1 MGQTTGTLSKY
12 DLTGIRE
19 DLSDIIYN
27 IDPFETPIVS
37 ALSRVNAKQTNHE
50 WQTDTLAS
58 PSSTN
63 AQIEGDEFSYE
74 APSSTT
80 RLGNHTQIFRK
91 TVLVTGT
98 ARAVNTA
105 GRSDELGYQVAKMG
119 KELKTDIESSVC
131 ANNAKVAG
139 NDSTARELAGI
150 PAWLISN
157 TDFASDG
164 ADATG
169 DGTDARTDGTQRA
182 FTEGQLKSVLQSA
195 YTNGANV
202 DSFIAAMGP
211 YNRQVWST
219 FSGNSTRLDR
229 SEDEKLYASVRFYV
243 SDFGEIQAVPA
254 RNMRARDV
262 LLIDPE
268 YACIAVLRPMQTI
281 EPAKIGD
288 ADPRV
293 MLTELTLEMKN
304 EKAHG
309 GVFDLTTS

>member
-1 MGQTTGTLSKY
+1 MAQKTGTYSKY
-12 DLTGIRE
+12 DITGIRE
-19 DLSDIIYN
+19 DLSNIIYN
-27 IDPFETPIVS
+27 IDPFETPILS
-37 ALSRVNAKQTNHE
+37 ALKRVKATNTNHE
-50 WQTDTLAS
+50 WQTDSLAAA
-58 PSSTN
+58 SSTN
-63 AQIEGDEFSYE
+63 AQIEGDEFSYS
-74 APSSTT
+74 APSATT

-91 TVLVTGT
+91 TVLVSGT
-98 ARAVNTA
+98 ARAVDTA
-105 GRSDELGYQVAKMG
+105 GRKDELGYQVAKMG
-119 KELKTDIESSVC
+119 KEIKTDLESSIT

-150 PAWLISN
+150 PTWLTSN

-182 FTEGQLKSVLQSA
+182 FTEAQLKSALQSA

-202 DSFIAAMGP
+202 DNFLANMGP
-211 YNRQVWST
+211 YNRQVFSG
-219 FSGNSTRLDR
+219 FSGNATRLDR

-243 SDFGEIQAVPA
+243 SDFGEIQAVPN
-254 RNMRARDV
+254 RFMRARDV

-268 YACIAVLRPMQTI
+268 YACWAELRPMQTI
-281 EPAKIGD
+281 EPDKTGD

-293 MLTELTLEMKN
+293 LLTEATLEMKN
-304 EKAHG
+304 EAAHA

>member
-1 MGQTTGTLSKY
+1 MAQISGTLSKY

-19 DLSDIIYN
+19 DLSNIIYN
-27 IDPFETPIVS
+27 VDPFETPILS
-37 ALSRVNAKQTNHE
+37 ALPRVSAKQTNHE
-50 WQTDTLAS
+50 WQTDSLAAA
-58 PSSTN
+58 SSTN
-63 AQIEGDEFSYE
+63 AQVEGDQFTYS

-80 RLGNHTQIFRK
+80 RLGNHTQIFWK
-91 TVLVTGT
+91 TDLVTGT
-98 ARAVNTA
+98 ARAVDTA
-105 GRSDELGYQVAKMG
+105 GREDELGYQIAKNG
-119 KELKTDIESSVC
+119 KEIKTDIEASVC

-150 PAWLISN
+150 PTWLTTN

-182 FTEGQLKSVLQSA
+182 FTEAQLKSVLQNG
-195 YTNGANV
+195 YTNGTKV
-202 DSFIAAMGP
+202 DSLIAFMGP
-211 YNRQVWST
+211 FNRQVWST

-229 SEDEKLYASVRFYV
+229 GEDEKLYASVRFYV
-243 SDFGEIQAVPA
+243 SDFGEIQAMPA

-262 LLIDPE
+262 LLIDPNM
-268 YACIAVLRPMQTI
+268 AAVAELRPMQNI
-281 EPAKIGD
+281 EPAKTAD

-293 MLTELTLEMKN
+293 MLTELTLEVRN
-304 EKAHG
+304 EAGHC

>member
-1 MGQTTGTLSKY
+1 MTQISGTLSKY

-19 DLSDIIYN
+19 DLENIIYN
-27 IDPFETPIVS
+27 TDPTETPVAS
-37 ALSRVNAKQTNHE
+37 ALSRVTATNTNHE

-58 PSSTN
+58 ASSTN
-63 AQIEGDEFSYE
+63 AQIEGDQFSYT
-74 APSSTT
+74 APGATT
-80 RLGNHTQIFRK
+80 RLGNHTQTLRK

-105 GRSDELGYQVAKMG
+105 GREDELGYQVAKMG
-119 KELKTDIESSVC
+119 KELKRDIESSIC

-139 NDSTARELAGI
+139 NDSTAREFAGL
-150 PAWLISN
+150 PTWLISN

-182 FTEGQLKSVLQSA
+182 FTESQVKSVLQSA
-195 YTNGANV
+195 YTNGAEV
-202 DSFIAAMGP
+202 DNFLAIMGP
-211 YNRQVWST
+211 FNRQIWST
-219 FSGNSTRLDR
+219 FSGNATRLDR

-243 SDFGEIQAVPA
+243 SDFGEIQAVPD
-254 RNMRARDV
+254 RFSRARDV
-262 LLIDPE
+262 LFLDPE
-268 YACIAVLRPMQTI
+268 MAKLAVLRPMQTI
-281 EPAKIGD
+281 EPAKTAD

-293 MLTELTLEMKN
+293 MLTELTLVVNN

>member
-1 MGQTTGTLSKY
+1 MAQKSGTLSKY

-27 IDPFETPIVS
+27 VDPTETPVSS
-37 ALSRVNAKQTNHE
+37 ALSRVKATQTNHE

-58 PSSTN
+58 ASSTN
-63 AQIEGDEFSYE
+63 AQIEGDEFSYT

-80 RLGNHTQIFRK
+80 RLGNHTQIFWK
-91 TVLVTGT
+91 TDLVTGT

-105 GRSDELGYQVAKMG
+105 GRKDELGYQVAKNG
-119 KELKTDIESSVC
+119 KEIKRDIEKSLLE
-131 ANNAKVAG
+131 NNAKVAG
-139 NDSTARELAGI
+139 NDSTARELAGF
-150 PAWLISN
+150 PTWLTSN

-182 FTEGQLKSVLQSA
+182 FTEAQVKSVLQNA

-202 DSFIAAMGP
+202 DNFMAILGP

-219 FSGNSTRLDR
+219 FSGNATRLDR

-243 SDFGEIQAVPA
+243 SDFGEIQAVPN
-254 RNMRARDV
+254 RFSRARDV
-262 LLIDPE
+262 LFIDPE
-268 YACIAVLRPMQTI
+268 FACIAELRPMQNI
-281 EPAKIGD
+281 EPAKTGD

-293 MLTELTLEMKN
+293 MLTELTLVVKN